1 MFQLLR
7 SFCQDVL
14 HLFQDVLHFFQD
26 VLYFIHSSNSSKFS
40 LKLIYITVDSKK
52 FQSCSQDPTTLTPLS
67 PLSQLL
73 KTAEQLVKAGNVDR
87 ERVRDTTKRLDT
99 LWQGLTSR
107 LNTHKEALSYSV
119 TFHQKLEQVSGTL

>member
-1 MFQLLR
+1 MITINSLTKH
-7 SFCQDVL
+7 SF
-14 HLFQDVLHFFQD
+14 
-26 VLYFIHSSNSSKFS
+26 
-40 LKLIYITVDSKK
+40 
-52 FQSCSQDPTTLTPLS
+52 
-67 PLSQLL
+67 SQLL

-119 TFHQKLEQVSGTL
+119 TFHQKFEQVRHGG

>member
-1 MFQLLR
+1 M
-7 SFCQDVL
+7 
-14 HLFQDVLHFFQD
+14 
-26 VLYFIHSSNSSKFS
+26 
-40 LKLIYITVDSKK
+40 
-52 FQSCSQDPTTLTPLS
+52 
-67 PLSQLL
+67 L

-119 TFHQKLEQVSGTL
+119 TFHQKLEQVRHGEIRQGGPLSGPLGWLMSLTIEF